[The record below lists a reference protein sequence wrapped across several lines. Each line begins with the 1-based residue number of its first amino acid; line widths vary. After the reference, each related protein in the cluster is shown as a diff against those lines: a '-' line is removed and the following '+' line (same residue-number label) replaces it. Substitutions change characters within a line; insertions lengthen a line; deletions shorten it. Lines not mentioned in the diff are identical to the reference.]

1 MLHFLRFDPEQQ
13 RLFNTKEHHR
23 FVEELCLA
31 TAVQSQRIN
40 ILILLL
46 VILGHG
52 KKNISK

>member
-31 TAVQSQRIN
+31 TAVQYITKDQHFDPSA
-40 ILILLL
+40 
-46 VILGHG
+46 GDSG
-52 KKNISK
+52 SWEKKY